1 MHAYIYIYIYIYI
14 LYILYYAFFI
24 SNTRMKLAKNQA
36 KSKQH
41 PVAEHLLFETCLL
54 SLSTLSSK
62 NDSNKYILKNVRKLS
77 TAV

>member
-14 LYILYYAFFI
+14 YFIFFITHFFI

-41 PVAEHLLFETCLL
+41 PVAELLLFETCLL

-62 NDSNKYILKNVRKLS
+62 NNSNIF
-77 TAV
+77 